1 MTFTMA
7 KKIMVVDD
15 DIEFLSE
22 LEEALRLCDYE
33 VRPFLD
39 PMRAREAAVLDK
51 PDLFLLDMKM
61 HGKSGL
67 QLASELSE
75 DFGPNRPPV
84 IVMTGYFSENE
95 LSQMRLDGIKA
106 CYTKPFDRFDML
118 SKIKKLLH
126 EPDLQEGLFMSKP
139 LRKENE
145 A

>member
-1 MTFTMA
+1 MA
-7 KKIMVVDD
+7 KKIVVVDD
-15 DIEFLSE
+15 DIDFLSE

-33 VRPFLD
+33 VRPFSD
-39 PMRAREAAVLDK
+39 PAQVRQAAVLDK
-51 PDLFLLDMKM
+51 PDLFLLDMRM

-75 DFGPNRPPV
+75 DFGLNRPPV

-106 CYTKPFDRFDML
+106 CYTKPFDLFDML

-126 EPDLQEGLFMSKP
+126 EPASQKDFIVSKP
-139 LRKENE
+139 FRQENKT
-145 A
+145 